1 MNLTTDQQHAL
12 AQRIYSEFGN
22 FVNEELKYQIEDMK
36 DNDLL
41 SWEYYSTP
49 EDERAIISLVRDMVT
64 TSVPVR

>member
-22 FVNEELKYQIEDMK
+22 FVTEELKYQIEDMK

-41 SWEYYSTP
+41 NWDYYSNP
-49 EDERAIISLVRDMVT
+49 EDESAIISLVREMVT
-64 TSVPVR
+64 AHVPVL